1 MLHGVQD
8 HMNHKNISNKPTD
21 KVSVKVISD
30 MTVVVKEYGHNLHK
44 KKVHEEVNDNP
55 LRKLKQKK

>member
-30 MTVVVKEYGHNLHK
+30 MTVVVKEY
-44 KKVHEEVNDNP
+44 
-55 LRKLKQKK
+55 